1 MQSFYFF
8 GINIIKDKGIFLV
21 GEYSNDI
28 KIYRNDNFEFISN
41 YS

>member
-21 GEYSNDI
+21 GEYSFDI
-28 KIYRNDNFEFISN
+28 KKKNKMIA
-41 YS
+41 